1 MPSCRQ
7 KSLRETYQW
16 VTLYRREERGGREE
30 GEGRGGEGRGRRK
43 RGEGRGRRKRGE
55 GGASW
60 TASFKEMRFVTN
72 GCSCK
77 CPFPSCPS
85 FQDVVYRGFIS
96 VLDEVVLPSLSLLQ
110 CNCGIA
116 EETWSM
122 MKQLPYETRCVRG
135 GGWI

>member
-1 MPSCRQ
+1 M
-7 KSLRETYQW
+7 E
-16 VTLYRREERGGREE
+16 V
-30 GEGRGGEGRGRRK
+30 
-43 RGEGRGRRKRGE
+43 
-55 GGASW
+55 
-60 TASFKEMRFVTN
+60 RFVE
-72 GCSCK
+72 CSCM

-122 MKQLPYETRCVRG
+122 MKQLPYETRCVG
-135 GGWI
+135 QGWV